1 MTKWACYE
9 TGYNFSFCFRG
20 SLLNVYFPS
29 VTLCN
34 INQGR
39 LSLFHQF
46 ELSENETLLNAVLMQ
61 AYFGSPEEIEPKLLE
76 KGKEIP

>member
-1 MTKWACYE
+1 MVPIQIQKTN
-9 TGYNFSFCFRG
+9 GGSFLFHRG

-46 ELSENETLLNAVLMQ
+46 ELSDNETLLNAVLMQ
-61 AYFGSPEEIEPKLLE
+61 AYFGSKEQIDKNMLQ
-76 KGKEIP
+76 KGKNK